1 MQVINNY
8 DKDVYNGDVGW
19 VGAIDLE
26 AKTADIKYESRV
38 VRYAI
43 DELDQI
49 NLAYAITIHKSQG
62 SEYPAVVI
70 PLLTEH
76 FVMLKRNLLY
86 TAMTRGKQ
94 LVVLLGQR
102 RAIEIAVRGSDDLR
116 RTTKL
121 ADWLRS

>member
-19 VGAIDLE
+19 VDAIDLE